1 MTTSMPSIST
11 HSIGFNRIALDS
23 TKCVGV
29 LLWIASL
36 VLIFNVTLIIS
47 GTMADSSEF
56 VGALHDNLVVEPH
69 SVALAHEALAVFL
82 YPAALLICF
91 IGFRLAPVSSGRS
104 PVSKSRQPILVVHDN
119 YRQPFVQQFGSR
131 APPSDK

>member
-1 MTTSMPSIST
+1 MVTTQGQANDYSM
-11 HSIGFNRIALDS
+11 NRIALDS

-29 LLWIASL
+29 LLWLASL
-36 VLIFNVTLIIS
+36 ILIFNVVLIIS

-69 SVALAHEALAVFL
+69 SLALVQHALHL
-82 YPAALLICF
+82 YTPLLLISF
-91 IGFRLAPVSSGRS
+91 IGIRLVRTQAVRKVIIES
-104 PVSKSRQPILVVHDN
+104 PDPLLVIYDN
-119 YRQPFVQQFGSR
+119 YRQPFVQQFGCR